1 MALTGY
7 SISTYKDVNPYSP
20 TYGQTRTVRELDTEE
35 CTPPSSGDWRVI
47 YDYCEIVDLDYTGYL
62 VSVYQDV
69 DPNSPT
75 YGESMERR
83 VYDEVTC
90 PLDSS
95 VPIWE
100 MIGSWCEQVAYQPS
114 GRMGNTGYKIE
125 EWKDVNEY
133 SDTYG
138 QVEQRRMPDTV
149 GCEMPDTSDV
159 WVIQSRT
166 CHQVESGGMMVNDG
180 TMDIV
185 RINTNEYS
193 PNYNFG
199 QPETINVQNLEECPL
214 ADTSPD
220 WVEQT
225 YTCVLDEGYR
235 TGDIII
241 VEEDVNPL
249 SSTYGQQRTRTERDT
264 NRCPVQPKP
273 TDGTIFWKI
282 VNNRSVLTDT
292 IRTVTVSFND
302 GLTINAV
309 GTINPAGG
317 ELSGTTVLEGT
328 KKTID
333 YVASTVTISPNAT
346 LPTQYQWVQSP
357 NPYNWSNDNGA
368 TVLTI
373 TLQDGDGTAPVW
385 TETSY
390 SCDVSAG
397 YNTGQV
403 TVVEEDTNP
412 LSGTY
417 GQTRTRTYE
426 DLTRCPLDPTADWQE
441 ISYTCQLENGFNTG
455 YAIVVQKDMNP
466 TSPSYNTT
474 RNVLIE
480 DTTRCPLSTTAAWTE
495 VSYVC
500 EQQDGF
506 NTGNIIV
513 TERDVNPGSAT
524 YNQTRT
530 RTLSGDSRCVR
541 DTSPSWV
548 EISYECEQS
557 TTDPNW
563 EVTGY
568 TCETSGGYNTGNK
581 IITETDTNPY
591 SATYNQTRTS
601 TVVDRILCPINA
613 PTPDWREIS
622 YTCEQSDGENTG
634 TAIVVEQD
642 MNSYS
647 PTYGQQRTVYELDT
661 ERCPL
666 PTPSEYKLRTVSS
679 DSTVTE
685 VQCDSSIQLRKTE
698 IADRNCV
705 SAVVGSCVEVLYD
718 YAFQGCTSL
727 VSVTLA
733 ETVRM
738 ISTGAFSGCTSL
750 TNINLPNAVSGTLGD
765 SAFKNCSSLTSIT
778 IPSGVT
784 LIGNS
789 AFQHCSSL
797 TSVTC
802 LATTPPTLRPFTNNG
817 TNYYYNFDDTNNCP
831 IYVPS
836 ESVDAYKRKT
846 GWTKYASRIQ
856 AIPNS

>member
-75 YGESMERR
+75 YGERMERR

-114 GRMGNTGYKIE
+114 GRMGNTGYRIE

-159 WVIQSRT
+159 WMIQSRT

-273 TDGTIFWKI
+273 QPVNVNYRII
-282 VNNRSVLTDT
+282 NNRSVSTDT
-292 IRTVTVSFND
+292 ITSISVAFNSDVTITSNSR
-302 GLTINAV
+302 LY
-309 GTINPAGG
+309 PAGG
-317 ELSGTTVLEGT
+317 EITGTYSLSGA
-328 KKTID
+328 KKNVD
-333 YVASTVTISPNAT
+333 LTISSVTATPNASQ
-346 LPTQYQWVQSP
+346 PTNFQYGQTP
-357 NPYNWSNDNGA
+357 RPYNWTSSGGA
-368 TVLTI
+368 TLTI
-373 TLQDGDGTAPVW
+373 ILTDGDGTAPIWYETGYSCEQSGGENTGNAIV
-385 TETSY
+385 TET
-390 SCDVSAG
+390 DI
-397 YNTGQV
+397 
-403 TVVEEDTNP
+403 NP
-412 LSGTY
+412 DSSTY
-417 GQTRTRTYE
+417 ETTRTRTIQN
-426 DLTRCPLDPTADWQE
+426 DPRCVIDVDPDWQE

-466 TSPSYNTT
+466 NSPSYNTT
-474 RNVLIE
+474 RNILIE
-480 DTTRCPLSTTAAWTE
+480 DTTRCPLSTTPAWSE
-495 VSYVC
+495 VSYEC

-506 NTGNIIV
+506 NTGRIII

-530 RTLSGDSRCVR
+530 RTLSDDSRCVR
-541 DTSPSWV
+541 DTNPSWS
-548 EISYECEQS
+548 EISYSCEQAS
-557 TTDPNW
+557 DEAHW

-591 SATYNQTRTS
+591 SSTYGQTRTS
-601 TVVDRILCPINA
+601 TVVDRVLCPINA

-622 YTCEQSDGENTG
+622 YTCEQVDGENTG

-642 MNSYS
+642 MNQYS

-661 ERCPL
+661 DRCPL
-666 PTPSEYKLRTVSS
+666 TPAPVYDFKVRTTSS
-679 DSTVTE
+679 GGTETTVNCNGNTSLE
-685 VQCDSSIQLRKTE
+685 SSN

-705 SAVVGSCVEVLYD
+705 SAIVGDCVTHISLR
-718 YAFQGCTSL
+718 AFKDCTNLRSVIISESVTYLASQSFKGCTRL
-727 VSVTLA
+727 ESVTLPSSM
-733 ETVRM
+733 ET
-738 ISTGAFSGCTSL
+738 
-750 TNINLPNAVSGTLGD
+750 INA
-765 SAFKNCSSLTSIT
+765 
-778 IPSGVT
+778 
-784 LIGNS
+784 
-789 AFQHCSSL
+789 AFQDCTRL

-802 LATTPPTLRPFTNNG
+802 LATTPPNCVFSPFSNTN
-817 TNYYYNFDDTNNCP
+817 DCP
-831 IYVPS
+831 IYVPAA
-836 ESVDAYKRKT
+836 SVETYKASS
-846 GWTKYASRIQ
+846 GWSDYASRIF
-856 AIPNS
+856 AIS